1 MAETLI
7 SPGVLARENDQSFIT
22 QQPVQVGAA
31 IVGPAVKGPVEQP
44 TVVTSYS
51 DYQNRF
57 GTTFESG
64 SLDYTFFTSIAAYNY
79 FNNGGNTLLV
89 TRVVNSPSTWNY
101 ASTSIDGG
109 ETGNISVGTN
119 LLGSYTSGGV
129 GGSAF
134 QGVATPTTSG
144 AGTGIVLAVTAS
156 AANGKLVTDVD
167 ALLPA
172 TSNPTNAGAAT
183 YTGVSLTGG
192 SGTGAVAEVVVTG
205 TTAPTIASITVTTAG
220 SGYVATDVLTIAA
233 GALGTGQLINADD
246 VTLDSTLP
254 TIGTF
259 NTPTVVAQSSTS
271 GAGTGATFT
280 ITGDGVSAIS
290 TVLVASIG
298 TGYAEN
304 DTITITQADLITAG
318 FTGALGDLVITVSA
332 AMLQNSS
339 AATFTLGANDLLIET
354 VGVQVSTAGTGYVIG
369 DTLTVAAADMGTPTA
384 DLVITLTA
392 ADIINFTSFE
402 LEAIDKGVIWNN
414 TGSVLSQA
422 AMESGSS
429 DNIRW
434 EISTANTSSGTF
446 SLLIRRGNDTQNNKV
461 VLESWNNLSLDP
473 TQDNFITKVIGD
485 EKYNYQSSGNYLQV
499 SGSYPNASRYVRVK
513 SVNLLTPN
521 YLDNAGNAKDQYTGS
536 IPIVGS
542 GSYNGSF
549 AGGVGNVVPSGRT
562 MNMYQ
567 YINAN
572 DSQGLVGS
580 DYTDMLNLLSNQ
592 DNYQFNSYFLP
603 GLTNDTHTSQI
614 TTAIN
619 NTQQRGDN
627 ILVIDPVPY
636 ASSITATTTE
646 AASRNTSYATMYW
659 PWLQIID
666 PDLGDR
672 VWVPASTMIGG
683 VYAYN
688 DSVSEPWFA
697 PAGINRGGLTNVVR
711 AERQLPAASRDT
723 LYEENVN
730 PIGTFPGTGV
740 VVYGQ
745 KTLQRQASALDRVNV
760 RRLLIALKSYIG
772 QVAQT
777 LVFEQNTAATRNNF
791 LAAVNPYLES
801 VQQRQGL
808 YAFKVVMDDSN
819 NTPDVIDRNQL
830 VGAIYLQPTRTA
842 EFIYLDFN
850 VLPTGAT
857 FPS

>member
-31 IVGPAVKGPVEQP
+31 IVGPTVKGPVEQP
-44 TVVTSYS
+44 TIVTSYS

-57 GTTFESG
+57 GTIFESG
-64 SLDYTFFTSIAAYNY
+64 SLDYTFFTSIGAYNY
-79 FNNGGNTLLV
+79 FNNGGNALLV
-89 TRVVNSPSTWNY
+89 TRVVSNPSTWNY
-101 ASTSIDGG
+101 ASA
-109 ETGNISVGTN
+109 SV
-119 LLGSYTSGGV
+119 
-129 GGSAF
+129 
-134 QGVATPTTSG
+134 
-144 AGTGIVLAVTAS
+144 
-156 AANGKLVTDVD
+156 
-167 ALLPA
+167 
-172 TSNPTNAGAAT
+172 
-183 YTGVSLTGG
+183 
-192 SGTGAVAEVVVTG
+192 
-205 TTAPTIASITVTTAG
+205 TAG
-220 SGYVATDVLTIAA
+220 STVGDASATASIDLTLA
-233 GALGTGQLINADD
+233 GASVFGTTVDDEVRFDYDGTTYRFVAADPANGLPADQAPLYFVSTGSTSTAYATLLNTKLGTSVSSVIASVDAGSGVLNFTAASAGTAFNG
-246 VTLDSTLP
+246 VTFVTGSSSTFS
-254 TIGTF
+254 TGSDGTS
-259 NTPTVVAQSSTS
+259 PTVLGGGSN
-271 GAGTGATFT
+271 
-280 ITGDGVSAIS
+280 IT
-290 TVLVASIG
+290 T
-298 TGYAEN
+298 
-304 DTITITQADLITAG
+304 
-318 FTGALGDLVITVSA
+318 
-332 AMLQNSS
+332 
-339 AATFTLGANDLLIET
+339 ET
-354 VGVQVSTAGTGYVIG
+354 
-369 DTLTVAAADMGTPTA
+369 
-384 DLVITLTA
+384 
-392 ADIINFTSFE
+392 TSFE

-429 DNIRW
+429 DNVRW
-434 EISTANTSSGTF
+434 EIATSNTSSGTF
-446 SLLIRRGNDTQNNKV
+446 SLLVRRGNDTQNNKV
-461 VLESWNNLSLDP
+461 ILESWNNLSLDP

-536 IPIVGS
+536 IPTVGS

-567 YINAN
+567 YIDAN

-580 DYTDMLNLLSNQ
+580 DYTNMLNLLSNQ

-711 AERQLPAASRDT
+711 AERQLPASSRDT

-730 PIGTFPGTGV
+730 PIATFPGTGV